1 MRPCSLRGMRIAL
14 ALVLLALTA
23 ACATAPAGPATAR
36 TAPSAATSVDLLAC
50 QHFASQ
56 GAYMAKLATPTLLDI
71 AQFTGWVKLDASESD
86 GALSSDFA
94 SLYAALNAV
103 ISRPGDSDTS
113 AITTADGRVK
123 RACDALGLT
132 FSPAA

>member
-1 MRPCSLRGMRIAL
+1 MRL
-14 ALVLLALTA
+14 AVAVVLLVLLTACGSTA
-23 ACATAPAGPATAR
+23 AKTTTATSVP
-36 TAPSAATSVDLLAC
+36 TSVDLLAC